1 MSKLLEEY
9 NNDLNKKYYKTLK
22 KTLNKQHNNKYNSY
36 FENLL
41 SDDLLTESDGNN
53 QTVTNSMVCSA
64 TNSITNSATHSAT
77 NSINLSD
84 IKINDDNIDNFYYK
98 KPWNK
103 LNIIH
108 KKIKIKEYVNNLI
121 LTKQKK
127 KILVD
132 KLINLLNNK
141 KLNKKNDV
149 DYDTLNGK
157 IITITIL
164 KCKNDDYFI

>member
-9 NNDLNKKYYKTLK
+9 NNTLNLKYHKTLK
-22 KTLNKQHNNKYNSY
+22 KILNKQHNTKYNSY
-36 FENLL
+36 FENIL
-41 SDDLLTESDGNN
+41 SEDLLTESDGNN
-53 QTVTNSMVCSA
+53 QSA
-64 TNSITNSATHSAT
+64 TISATVSNTMSAVHSIT
-77 NSINLSD
+77 LSD
-84 IKINDDNIDNFYYK
+84 IKINEDNIDDYYYK

-103 LNIIH
+103 LNIVH
-108 KKIKIKEYVNNLI
+108 KKIKVREYINNLM

-127 KILVD
+127 KILID

-157 IITITIL
+157 IITISIL